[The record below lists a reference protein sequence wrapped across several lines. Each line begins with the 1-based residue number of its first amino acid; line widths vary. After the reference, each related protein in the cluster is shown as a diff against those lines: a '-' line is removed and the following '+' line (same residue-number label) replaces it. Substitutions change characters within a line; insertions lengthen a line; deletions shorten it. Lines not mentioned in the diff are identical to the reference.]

1 MKKLKTWPV
10 AHALIQGNIK
20 LKLQIMRPIPSI
32 LAFIECYR
40 AGVPSPWSMDW
51 YCSVDWYWSMGW
63 YWSVT
68 CWELGFTAGG
78 ERQVNE

>member
-20 LKLQIMRPIPSI
+20 LKLQIVRPIPSI

-51 YCSVDWYWSMGW
+51 YWSMGW
-63 YWSVT
+63 Y
-68 CWELGFTAGG
+68 
-78 ERQVNE
+78 